1 MSLLTQFP
9 SLLNALSHR
18 TRPAEEDAG
27 FLDAAQ
33 IRAFSGLA
41 DEDDHTYG
49 RENLKGDGPHRGR
62 KGGRNGDIIEAVK
75 RVLVL
80 AAGATLFCNF
90 LASLLHVVFLLLYM
104 KGGKTSAFSW
114 VLSVGSVDFTRRKM

>member
-1 MSLLTQFP
+1 M
-9 SLLNALSHR
+9 
-18 TRPAEEDAG
+18 
-27 FLDAAQ
+27 
-33 IRAFSGLA
+33 ISGLE

-75 RVLVL
+75 RVFLL

-90 LASLLHVVFLLLYM
+90 LALILNVVVLLLSM
-104 KGGKTSAFSW
+104 KGGRTSAFSW
-114 VLSVGSVDFTRRKM
+114 VLSVGSVCVARREM